1 MLFSDHLIIF
11 TTTFYIYFKTCTD
24 YILVAQH
31 IVIIDLLNCHLLHM
45 VRYCISHNHV
55 AEDWRT
61 KNMADYIGV
70 DLNVTLMIKIQCVL
84 ELCGKLA
91 KRSECHAIGAGQSV
105 TLIF

>member
-1 MLFSDHLIIF
+1 
-11 TTTFYIYFKTCTD
+11 
-24 YILVAQH
+24 
-31 IVIIDLLNCHLLHM
+31 
-45 VRYCISHNHV
+45 
-55 AEDWRT
+55 
-61 KNMADYIGV
+61 MADYIGV